1 LSKKEIILTPEG
13 YKKLVEELRY
23 LETKRRKEV
32 AERIKQSIEFGDLTE
47 NSEYDDAKNEQAFVE
62 GRIMEINELLSRAR
76 IIEDDGEKPEA
87 VSLGSYVVLLDI
99 ATGEKEEY
107 QIVGSVEADPSNH
120 RISNESPVGKAIMN
134 KKPGEIVRVEV
145 PEGCVEYK
153 IVKIKRPRKRREVL
167 KWQKN

>member
-1 LSKKEIILTPEG
+1 LSEKEIILTPEG

-23 LETKRRKEV
+23 LQTKRRKEV
-32 AERIKQSIEFGDLTE
+32 AERIKQSIEFGDLAE

-76 IIEDDGEKPEA
+76 IIEDDGEKPQR
-87 VSLGSYVVLLDI
+87 VSLGSYVVLLDT

-145 PEGCVEYK
+145 PEGFVEYK

>member
-1 LSKKEIILTPEG
+1 LTKKEIILTPEG
-13 YKKLVEELRY
+13 YRKLVEELRY

-32 AERIKQSIEFGDLTE
+32 AERIKQSIEFGDLAE

-145 PEGCVEYK
+145 PEGSVEYK
-153 IVKIKRPRKRREVL
+153 IVRIKRPRKRREVL